1 MSLPVVEEE
10 NEILRNAGIHIILTT
25 SGVLEIRVKL
35 YDTFVLIHSLDGS
48 SADDKNSLIRR
59 LVRQPNQ
66 SKMSA
71 FIEAQAKVWKR
82 FV

>member
-1 MSLPVVEEE
+1 MSLPILQTDD
-10 NEILRNAGIHIILTT
+10 EILRNAGINIILTT
-25 SGVLEIRVKL
+25 AGVLEIRVKL
-35 YDTFVLIHSLDGS
+35 YDTFILIHSLDGS
-48 SADDKNSLIRR
+48 SVDDKNSLIRR
-59 LVRQPNQ
+59 LIRQPNQ

>member
-1 MSLPVVEEE
+1 MSLPILQTDD
-10 NEILRNAGIHIILTT
+10 EILRNAGIHIILTT
-25 SGVLEIRVKL
+25 AGVLEIRVKL
-35 YDTFVLIHSLDGS
+35 YDTFILIHSLHGS
-48 SADDKNSLIRR
+48 SVDDKNSLIRR

-71 FIEAQAKVWKR
+71 LIEAQAKVWKR

>member
-1 MSLPVVEEE
+1 MSLPVLEEE
-10 NEILRNAGIHIILTT
+10 NEILRNAGINIILTT

-35 YDTFVLIHSLDGS
+35 YDTFILIHSLHGS
-48 SADDKNSLIRR
+48 SVDDKNSLIRR
-59 LVRQPNQ
+59 LIRQPNQ